1 MDLAMPPSLIPLIR
15 MTTAAIAYGTAA
27 VRPAKRAAAGITVE
41 TESTEQASMTR
52 LRTELQRLLVE
63 VNLAEVARAIG
74 TERSTVTKWRSGQ
87 TLPSARCAQ
96 LLISYFAGRL
106 DHNGI
111 YQPTPDPQQEA

>member
-1 MDLAMPPSLIPLIR
+1 M
-15 MTTAAIAYGTAA
+15 
-27 VRPAKRAAAGITVE
+27 TVE

-52 LRTELQRLLVE
+52 LRTELQRLLVG

-87 TLPSARCAQ
+87 TLPSARYAQ
-96 LLISYFAGRL
+96 LLIRYFAPRL